1 MSSEPREMLLCTTCE
16 TVLGHERDIESRNFT
31 GKHGPAILI
40 TYVYNIT
47 MARPIRIFMST
58 GWYII
63 RVVSCAGCKKEIG
76 WIYLKV
82 QQRSQLYK
90 LGKFVLELARL
101 EMIIPPAPP
110 TGVAF

>member
-1 MSSEPREMLLCTTCE
+1 
-16 TVLGHERDIESRNFT
+16 
-31 GKHGPAILI
+31 
-40 TYVYNIT
+40 

-63 RVVSCAGCKKEIG
+63 QVVSCAGCKKEIG

-82 QQRSQLYK
+82 QQSSQLYK

-101 EMIIPPAPP
+101 EIIIPPAPP